1 MYKRPRAV
9 AEAER
14 FLEQYGTTSPPVPV
28 EEIAGWL
35 GIQVVRAPSNGSES
49 ASLVRDGRRTIIGV
63 NSRQT
68 RRRQRFSIAHELGHW
83 QMHEGRPLIIDHTIR
98 INNRDEMSSAA
109 TDTEEIEANSFA
121 AALLMPRIWVQAA
134 VDRELQFG
142 INDRD
147 ELTLS
152 LAKEFD
158 VSTEAMRFRLINL
171 GIFSG

>member
-1 MYKRPRAV
+1 
-9 AEAER
+9 
-14 FLEQYGTTSPPVPV
+14 
-28 EEIAGWL
+28 
-35 GIQVVRAPSNGSES
+35 
-49 ASLVRDGRRTIIGV
+49 
-63 NSRQT
+63 
-68 RRRQRFSIAHELGHW
+68 
-83 QMHEGRPLIIDHTIR
+83 
-98 INNRDEMSSAA
+98 MSSAA